1 MPKKRGK
8 SDRELKRKKSSR
20 QPRKFML
27 IVVEGQETEYNY
39 FSDLKEDLKLP
50 TTTIKVAS
58 GSGGSCINIVK
69 NAIKLCEAN
78 QRDNQKK
85 GKPKY
90 DEVFCIFDGD
100 RPEYQE
106 AINDAHRYSVSK
118 IEPILSIPCFEFWF
132 LLHYRYTSS
141 PFENCQQVIDQLN
154 RELKQVGIED
164 YDKSKSGYYSLLK
177 LKLNQA
183 IANAQK
189 LEKQLSES
197 NNPSTTV
204 HHLVT
209 HLQAQ
214 KGFSS

>member
-1 MPKKRGK
+1 
-8 SDRELKRKKSSR
+8 
-20 QPRKFML
+20 
-27 IVVEGQETEYNY
+27 
-39 FSDLKEDLKLP
+39 
-50 TTTIKVAS
+50 
-58 GSGGSCINIVK
+58 VK

-90 DEVFCIFDGD
+90 DEVFCLFDGD
-100 RPEYQE
+100 RPEYQQ
-106 AINDAHRYSVSK
+106 AKNDAHGYSRYTIK
-118 IEPILSIPCFEFWF
+118 PILSIPCFEFWF
-132 LLHYRYTSS
+132 LLHFRYTSS
-141 PFENCQQVIDQLN
+141 PFENCKQVIEQLN

-177 LKLNQA
+177 LKLDQA
-183 IANAQK
+183 ITNAQK

-209 HLQAQ
+209 HLQTQ
-214 KGFSS
+214 KKV

>member
-1 MPKKRGK
+1 MPKQRGK
-8 SDRELKRKKSSR
+8 SEQELKRKKRFRRPS
-20 QPRKFML
+20 KLIL

-39 FSDLKEDLKLP
+39 FSELKQDLKLP
-50 TTTIKVAS
+50 TTTIKVVS
-58 GSGGSCINIVK
+58 GSGGSCIDIVK

-78 QRDNQKK
+78 QKDNQKK

-90 DEVFCIFDGD
+90 DEVFCLFDGD

-106 AINDAHRYSVSK
+106 AINNAHGYSRYTIK
-118 IEPILSIPCFEFWF
+118 PILPVPCFEFWF

-141 PFENCQQVIDQLN
+141 PFENCKQLIEQLN
-154 RELKQVGIED
+154 RELKQVGLED
-164 YDKSKSGYYSLLK
+164 YDKSNSGYYNLLK
-177 LKLNQA
+177 LKLDQA

-197 NNPSTTV
+197 NNPSTTI

-214 KGFSS
+214 KKV